1 MMQACHDDLRFERD
15 SALIHD
21 SYNCGKGSKMGKMT
35 PWPSRRE
42 GFLYVGYHHQAPASS
57 GFLLRVEFE
66 SSSSKKFEYQVE
78 YRVAIA
84 VVGSVI
90 LDVIIISDIA
100 VILSRLDWILK

>member
-1 MMQACHDDLRFERD
+1 MVCGSVSDMFWTCHGWDLKSKDLRCQD
-15 SALIHD
+15 
-21 SYNCGKGSKMGKMT
+21 
-35 PWPSRRE
+35 
-42 GFLYVGYHHQAPASS
+42 QAPASS

-66 SSSSKKFEYQVE
+66 SSSSKKFEYRVE